1 MTSSE
6 VRQKFIDFFKSK
18 DHKQISSASILN
30 NYDDNLMFTNAGMNQ
45 FKNIFIGTQQP
56 NDLRI
61 VNSQKC
67 LRVSGKHNDLEE
79 VGIDT
84 YHHTFFEM
92 LGNWSFGDYFKEEI
106 INWSF
111 ELLTDHY
118 KIDKE
123 DLYVTVFK
131 GSAEDNTPADEES
144 FNYWKKFF
152 PDEKIIYCDKKENF
166 WEMGE
171 YGPCGPCSE
180 IHIDIRSKDDKNKIN
195 ARDLINKDHPHI
207 IEIWNLVFIQY
218 NRLTDGSLKKLDNK
232 YVDTGMGLERLCM
245 VLQNKKSTYETDLF
259 ESLISEIEKISGSK
273 YLEDDKIDKAI
284 RVISDHTRA
293 VVISIADGQHPSNIG
308 PGYVIRRILR
318 RAIRFGYTYLN
329 IKDPFIYKLVSKV
342 SKDLQNVYPNIKDD
356 NKIIETVIKDEES
369 AFLKT
374 LDQGIVLL
382 NKLIKSSENKIIDG
396 QDAFK
401 LYDTYGFPVDLT
413 SLIAAESGFKVNI
426 KGFDENMQ
434 KQKERSSS
442 KSKLRYSDWNIIDE
456 NAKSNFIGYDK
467 LKSEM
472 NLIRF
477 REVDTENGMNIHL
490 VFDTT
495 PFYAESGG
503 QIGDTGSIE
512 SSSKEVIEITDT
524 IKDNDYII
532 HVTNKMPN
540 NQDSPFI
547 GIVDSKRRQQITSN
561 HTSTHLLNLALK
573 KILGT
578 NVEQRGSMISEE
590 SFRFD
595 FSHKMKLSKEE
606 LNKVEEYVNNL
617 IKESIDLIEERSADY
632 KEVIKKG
639 AVGLFSEKYGEKVR
653 TIKFN
658 DSYELCGGTHVKNT
672 KDIGSF
678 KIISEGSQAFGIRRI
693 VATSSEKKILEE
705 NLKQK
710 SIKEKAAT
718 DQANRLLKKE
728 NESINKIKVESIKE
742 DIIKNI
748 RLSNS
753 VNTYIGELE
762 LDLKSI
768 KDLCFMLSDK
778 IEKLFVIIVS
788 KTDEKA
794 FISCFVSK
802 ELVEEKGFN
811 ASNIVKELSPII
823 DGNGG
828 GQPFFA
834 TAGGKKID
842 GIKAVLNQ
850 SEKII
855 NQI

>member
-45 FKNIFIGTQQP
+45 FKNIFIGTQKP

-118 KIDKE
+118 KIDKD

-131 GSAEDNTPADEES
+131 GSTEDNTPADEES
-144 FNYWKKFF
+144 FNYWKKLF

-180 IHIDIRSKDDKNKIN
+180 IHIDIRSKDEKNKIN

-413 SLIAAESGFKVNI
+413 SLIAAESGFKVNV

-442 KSKLRYSDWNIIDE
+442 KSKIKYSDWNIIDE
-456 NAKSNFIGYDK
+456 NAESNFIGYDK

-477 REVDTENGMNIHL
+477 REVETENEMNLHL
-490 VFDTT
+490 VFDNT

-512 SSSKEVIEITDT
+512 SSSKEVIEIIDT

-595 FSHKMKLSKEE
+595 FSHQIKLSKEE

-639 AVGLFSEKYGEKVR
+639 VIGLFSEKYGEKVR

-658 DSYELCGGTHVKNT
+658 ESYELCGGTHVNNT

-742 DIIKNI
+742 DIIKNL

-762 LDLKSI
+762 IDLKSI

-788 KTDEKA
+788 KTDDKV

-842 GIKAVLNQ
+842 GIKSVLSQ

>member
-45 FKNIFIGTQQP
+45 FKNIFIGTQKP

-118 KIDKE
+118 KIDKD
-123 DLYVTVFK
+123 DLYVTIFK
-131 GSAEDNTPADEES
+131 GSTEDNTPADEES
-144 FNYWKKFF
+144 FNYWKKLF

-180 IHIDIRSKDDKNKIN
+180 IHIDIRSKDEKNKIN

-382 NKLIKSSENKIIDG
+382 NKLIKNSENKIIDG

-413 SLIAAESGFKVNI
+413 SLIAAESGFKVNV

-442 KSKLRYSDWNIIDE
+442 KSKIKYSDWNIIDE
-456 NAKSNFIGYDK
+456 NAESNFIGYDK

-477 REVDTENGMNIHL
+477 REIETENGMNLHL
-490 VFDTT
+490 VFDNT

-512 SSSKEVIEITDT
+512 SSSKEVIEIIDT

-595 FSHKMKLSKEE
+595 FSHQIKLSKEE

-639 AVGLFSEKYGEKVR
+639 AIGLFSEKYGEKVR

-658 DSYELCGGTHVKNT
+658 ESYELCGGTHVNNT

-788 KTDEKA
+788 KTDEKV

-802 ELVEEKGFN
+802 ELVEEKGLN

-850 SEKII
+850 SKKII

>member
-356 NKIIETVIKDEES
+356 NKIIETVVKDEES

-382 NKLIKSSENKIIDG
+382 NKLIKSSKNKIIDG

-413 SLIAAESGFKVNI
+413 SLIAAERGFKVNV

-442 KSKLRYSDWNIIDE
+442 KSKLKYSDWNIIDE

-477 REVDTENGMNIHL
+477 REVDTENGMNLHL

-540 NQDSPFI
+540 NQDSPFT
-547 GIVDSKRRQQITSN
+547 GKVDSKRRQQITSN

-788 KTDEKA
+788 KTDEKV
-794 FISCFVSK
+794 FISCFISK
-802 ELVEEKGFN
+802 NLIAERNFN
-811 ASNIVKELSPII
+811 ASNIIKQLAPII
-823 DGNGG
+823 DGSGG
-828 GQPFFA
+828 GQSFFA
-834 TAGGKKID
+834 TGGGKNINAID
-842 GIKAVLNQ
+842 KALAE

-855 NQI
+855 SQL

>member
-1 MTSSE
+1 MKSSQ
-6 VRQKFIDFFKSK
+6 VRQQFIDFFKAK
-18 DHKQISSASILN
+18 GHKQVPSASILN
-30 NYDDNLMFTNAGMNQ
+30 NYDENLMFTNAGMNQ
-45 FKNIFIGTQQP
+45 FKNIFLGTEEP

-131 GSAEDNTPADEES
+131 GSVEDNTPADEES

-180 IHIDIRSKDDKNKIN
+180 IHIDIRSKDEKNKIN

-218 NRLTDGSLKKLDNK
+218 NRLTDGSLKKLDKK

-308 PGYVIRRILR
+308 SGYVIRRILR
-318 RAIRFGYTYLN
+318 RAIRFGYTYLD

-342 SKDLQNVYPNIKDD
+342 SKDLQNTYPNIKDE

-374 LDQGIVLL
+374 LDQGIILL
-382 NKLIKSSENKIIDG
+382 NKLIKNSNSKIING

-401 LYDTYGFPVDLT
+401 LYDTYGFPIDLT
-413 SLIAAESGFKVNI
+413 SLIAAESGFEIDIN
-426 KGFDENMQ
+426 GFEENMQ

-442 KSKLRYSDWNIIDE
+442 QSKLKYSEWNIIDE
-456 NAKSNFIGYDK
+456 NVKSNFIGYDK

-477 REVDTENGMNIHL
+477 REVEIENGMNFHL
-490 VFDTT
+490 VFDNT

-512 SSSKEVIEITDT
+512 STSEEVIKIIDT

-540 NQDSPFI
+540 IQDSPFI
-547 GIVDSKRRQQITSN
+547 GMVDSKRRQQITSN

-573 KILGT
+573 RILGT

-595 FSHKMKLSKEE
+595 FSHQSKLSKEE
-606 LNKVEEYVNNL
+606 LNKVEDYVNNL
-617 IKESIDLIEERSADY
+617 INESIDLVEDRTADY
-632 KEVIKKG
+632 KEVIEKG
-639 AVGLFSEKYGEKVR
+639 AIGLFSEKYGEKVR

-710 SIKEKAAT
+710 ALKEKVAT
-718 DQANRLLKKE
+718 DEANRILKKE
-728 NESINKIKVESIKE
+728 NESINKIKVESIRE

-748 RLSNS
+748 RLFNT
-753 VNTYIGELE
+753 VNTYISELE

-768 KDLCFMLSDK
+768 KDLCFTLSDK
-778 IEKLFVIIVS
+778 IEKLFMIIVS
-788 KTDEKA
+788 KTDEKV

-802 ELVEEKGFN
+802 DLVEEKGLN
-811 ASNIVKELSPII
+811 ASNIVKELSPMI

-842 GIKAVLNQ
+842 GIESVLSE

-855 NQI
+855 SQI

>member
-1 MTSSE
+1 MKIKKI
-6 VRQKFIDFFKSK
+6 RKLFFDFFESKGHKILKSAPIIIK
-18 DHKQISSASILN
+18 NDPT
-30 NYDDNLMFTNAGMNQ
+30 LMFTNAGMNQ
-45 FKNIFIGTQQP
+45 FKNIFIGTQKP

-118 KIDKE
+118 KIDKD
-123 DLYVTVFK
+123 DLYVTIFK
-131 GSAEDNTPADEES
+131 GSTEDNTPADEES
-144 FNYWKKFF
+144 FNYWKKLF

-171 YGPCGPCSE
+171 YGPCVPCSE
-180 IHIDIRSKDDKNKIN
+180 IHIDIRSKDEKNKIN

-413 SLIAAESGFKVNI
+413 SLIAAESGFKVNV

-442 KSKLRYSDWNIIDE
+442 KSKIKYSDWNIIDE
-456 NAKSNFIGYDK
+456 NADSNFIGYDK

-477 REVDTENGMNIHL
+477 REIETENGMNLHL
-490 VFDTT
+490 VFDNT

-512 SSSKEVIEITDT
+512 SSSKEVIEIIDT

-540 NQDSPFI
+540 NQDSPFT
-547 GIVDSKRRQQITSN
+547 GTVDSKRRQQITSN

-639 AVGLFSEKYGEKVR
+639 AIGLFSEKYGEKVR

-728 NESINKIKVESIKE
+728 NESINKIKVESTKE

-748 RLSNS
+748 RLLNS

-778 IEKLFVIIVS
+778 VEKLFVIIVS
-788 KTDEKA
+788 KTDEKV
-794 FISCFVSK
+794 FISCFISK

-811 ASNIVKELSPII
+811 ASNIVKELSPMI

-828 GQPFFA
+828 GQAFFA

-842 GIKAVLNQ
+842 GIKSVLSE

-855 NQI
+855 SQI

>member
-442 KSKLRYSDWNIIDE
+442 KSKIKYSDWNIIDE

-467 LKSEM
+467 LKSKM

-477 REVDTENGMNIHL
+477 REVDTENGMNLHL

-540 NQDSPFI
+540 NQNSPFT
-547 GIVDSKRRQQITSN
+547 GTVDSKRRQQITSN

-639 AVGLFSEKYGEKVR
+639 AIGLFSEKYGEKVR

-658 DSYELCGGTHVKNT
+658 ESYELCGGTHVNNT

-742 DIIKNI
+742 DIIKNK
-748 RLSNS
+748 RLLNS

-778 IEKLFVIIVS
+778 IEKLFMIIVS
-788 KTDEKA
+788 KTDEKV

-802 ELVEEKGFN
+802 ELVEEKGLN

-850 SEKII
+850 SKKII

>member
-45 FKNIFIGTQQP
+45 FKNIFIGTQKP

-118 KIDKE
+118 KIDKD

-131 GSAEDNTPADEES
+131 GSTEDNTPADEES
-144 FNYWKKFF
+144 FNYWKKLF

-180 IHIDIRSKDDKNKIN
+180 IHIDIRSKDEKNKIN

-382 NKLIKSSENKIIDG
+382 NKLIKISENKIIDG

-413 SLIAAESGFKVNI
+413 SLIAAESGFKVNV

-442 KSKLRYSDWNIIDE
+442 KSKIKYSDWNIIDE
-456 NAKSNFIGYDK
+456 NAESNFIGYDK

-477 REVDTENGMNIHL
+477 REVETENEMNLHL
-490 VFDTT
+490 VFDNT

-512 SSSKEVIEITDT
+512 SSSKEVIEIIDT

-578 NVEQRGSMISEE
+578 NIEQRGSMISEE

-595 FSHKMKLSKEE
+595 FSHQIKLSKEE

-639 AVGLFSEKYGEKVR
+639 AIGLFSEKYGEKVR

-658 DSYELCGGTHVKNT
+658 ESYELCGGTHVKNT

-693 VATSSEKKILEE
+693 VATSSDKKILEE

-710 SIKEKAAT
+710 SIKDKAAT
-718 DQANRLLKKE
+718 DEANRLLKKE

-748 RLSNS
+748 QLSNS

-788 KTDEKA
+788 KTDEKV

-811 ASNIVKELSPII
+811 ASNIVKELSPMI

-828 GQPFFA
+828 GQAFFA

-842 GIKAVLNQ
+842 GIKSVLSQ

-855 NQI
+855 SQI

>member
-45 FKNIFIGTQQP
+45 FKNIFIGTQKP

-118 KIDKE
+118 KIDKD

-131 GSAEDNTPADEES
+131 GSTEDNTPADEES
-144 FNYWKKFF
+144 FNYWKKLF

-180 IHIDIRSKDDKNKIN
+180 IHIDIRSKDEKNKIN

-342 SKDLQNVYPNIKDD
+342 SKDLQNVYPKIKDD

-413 SLIAAESGFKVNI
+413 SLIAAESGFKVNV

-442 KSKLRYSDWNIIDE
+442 KSKIKYSDWNIIDE
-456 NAKSNFIGYDK
+456 NAESNFIGYDK

-477 REVDTENGMNIHL
+477 REIETENGMNLHL
-490 VFDTT
+490 VFDNT

-512 SSSKEVIEITDT
+512 SSSKEVIEIIDT

-595 FSHKMKLSKEE
+595 FSHQIKLSKED

-639 AVGLFSEKYGEKVR
+639 AIGLFSEKYGEKVR

-658 DSYELCGGTHVKNT
+658 ESYELCGGTHVNNT

-742 DIIKNI
+742 DIIKNL

-788 KTDEKA
+788 KTDDKV

-811 ASNIVKELSPII
+811 ASNIIKELSPII

-842 GIKAVLNQ
+842 GIKSVLSQ

>member
-1 MTSSE
+1 MKSSQ
-6 VRQKFIDFFKSK
+6 VRQQFIDFFKAK
-18 DHKQISSASILN
+18 GHKQVPSASILN
-30 NYDDNLMFTNAGMNQ
+30 NYDENLMFTNAGMNQ
-45 FKNIFIGTQQP
+45 FKNIFLGTEEP

-131 GSAEDNTPADEES
+131 GSEEDNTPADEES

-180 IHIDIRSKDDKNKIN
+180 IHIDIRSKDEKNKIN

-218 NRLTDGSLKKLDNK
+218 NRLTDGSLKKLDKK

-259 ESLISEIEKISGSK
+259 ESLISELEKISGSK

-308 PGYVIRRILR
+308 SGYVIRRILR
-318 RAIRFGYTYLN
+318 RAIRFGYTYLD

-342 SKDLQNVYPNIKDD
+342 SKDLQNTYPNIKDE

-374 LDQGIVLL
+374 LDQGIILL
-382 NKLIKSSENKIIDG
+382 NKLIKNSNSKIING

-401 LYDTYGFPVDLT
+401 LYDTYGFPIDLT
-413 SLIAAESGFKVNI
+413 SLIAAESGFEIDIN
-426 KGFDENMQ
+426 GFEENMQ

-442 KSKLRYSDWNIIDE
+442 QSKLKYSEWNIIDE
-456 NAKSNFIGYDK
+456 NVKSNFIGYDK

-477 REVDTENGMNIHL
+477 REVEIENGMNFHL
-490 VFDTT
+490 VFDNT

-512 SSSKEVIEITDT
+512 STSEEVIKIIDT

-540 NQDSPFI
+540 IQDSPFI
-547 GIVDSKRRQQITSN
+547 GMVDSKRRQQITSN

-573 KILGT
+573 RILGT

-595 FSHKMKLSKEE
+595 FSHQSKLSKEE
-606 LNKVEEYVNNL
+606 LNKVEDYVNNL
-617 IKESIDLIEERSADY
+617 INESIDLVEDRTADY
-632 KEVIKKG
+632 KEVIEKG
-639 AVGLFSEKYGEKVR
+639 AIGLFSEKYGEKVR

-710 SIKEKAAT
+710 ALKEKVAT
-718 DQANRLLKKE
+718 DEANRILKKE
-728 NESINKIKVESIKE
+728 NESINKIKVESIRE

-748 RLSNS
+748 RLFNT
-753 VNTYIGELE
+753 VNTYISELE

-768 KDLCFMLSDK
+768 KDLCFTLSDK
-778 IEKLFVIIVS
+778 IEKLFMIIVS
-788 KTDEKA
+788 KTDEKV

-802 ELVEEKGFN
+802 DLVEEKGLN
-811 ASNIVKELSPII
+811 ASNIVKELSPMI

-842 GIKAVLNQ
+842 GIESVLSE

-855 NQI
+855 SQI

>member
-45 FKNIFIGTQQP
+45 FKNIFIGTQKP

-118 KIDKE
+118 KIDKD

-131 GSAEDNTPADEES
+131 GSTEDNTPADEES
-144 FNYWKKFF
+144 FNYWKKLF

-180 IHIDIRSKDDKNKIN
+180 IHIDIRSKDEKNKIN

-413 SLIAAESGFKVNI
+413 SLIAAESGFKVNV

-442 KSKLRYSDWNIIDE
+442 KSKIKYSDWNIIDE
-456 NAKSNFIGYDK
+456 NAESNFIGYDK

-477 REVDTENGMNIHL
+477 REVETENEMNLHL
-490 VFDTT
+490 VFDNT

-512 SSSKEVIEITDT
+512 SSSKEVIEIIDT

-595 FSHKMKLSKEE
+595 FSHQIKLSKEE

-639 AVGLFSEKYGEKVR
+639 AIGLFSEKYGEKVR

-658 DSYELCGGTHVKNT
+658 ESYELCGGTHVNNT

-748 RLSNS
+748 QLSNS

-788 KTDEKA
+788 KTDDKV

-842 GIKAVLNQ
+842 GIKSVLSQ

>member
-356 NKIIETVIKDEES
+356 NKIIETVIKGEES

-442 KSKLRYSDWNIIDE
+442 KSKLRYSHWNIIDE

-477 REVDTENGMNIHL
+477 REVDTENGMNLHL

-540 NQDSPFI
+540 NQDSPFT
-547 GIVDSKRRQQITSN
+547 GTVDSKRRQQITSN

-617 IKESIDLIEERSADY
+617 IKESIDLIEERFADY

-710 SIKEKAAT
+710 SIKEKEAI

-742 DIIKNI
+742 GIIKNI
-748 RLSNS
+748 RSSNS
-753 VNTYIGELE
+753 VNSYIGELE

-778 IEKLFVIIVS
+778 IEKLLMIIVS

>member
-45 FKNIFIGTQQP
+45 FKNIFIGTQKP

-118 KIDKE
+118 KIDKD

-131 GSAEDNTPADEES
+131 GSTEDNTPADEES
-144 FNYWKKFF
+144 FNYWKKLF

-180 IHIDIRSKDDKNKIN
+180 IHIDIRSKDEKNKIN

-413 SLIAAESGFKVNI
+413 SLIAAESGFKVNV

-442 KSKLRYSDWNIIDE
+442 KSKIKYSDWNIIDE
-456 NAKSNFIGYDK
+456 NAESNFIGYDK

-477 REVDTENGMNIHL
+477 REIETENGMNLHL
-490 VFDTT
+490 VFDNT

-512 SSSKEVIEITDT
+512 SSSKEVIEIIDT

-595 FSHKMKLSKEE
+595 FSHQIKLSKED

-639 AVGLFSEKYGEKVR
+639 AIGLFSEKYGEKVR

-658 DSYELCGGTHVKNT
+658 ESYELCGGTHVNNT

-742 DIIKNI
+742 DIIKNL

-788 KTDEKA
+788 KTDDKV

-811 ASNIVKELSPII
+811 ASNIIKELSPII

-842 GIKAVLNQ
+842 GIKSVLSQ

>member
-45 FKNIFIGTQQP
+45 FKNIFIGTQKP

-118 KIDKE
+118 KIDKD

-131 GSAEDNTPADEES
+131 GSTEDNTPADEES
-144 FNYWKKFF
+144 FNYWKKLF

-180 IHIDIRSKDDKNKIN
+180 IHIDIRSKDEKNKIN

-413 SLIAAESGFKVNI
+413 SLIAAESGFKVNV

-442 KSKLRYSDWNIIDE
+442 KSKIKYSDWNIIDE
-456 NAKSNFIGYDK
+456 NAESNFIGYDK

-477 REVDTENGMNIHL
+477 REVETENEMNLHL
-490 VFDTT
+490 VFDNT

-512 SSSKEVIEITDT
+512 SSSKEVIEIIDT

-595 FSHKMKLSKEE
+595 FSHQIKLSKEE

-639 AVGLFSEKYGEKVR
+639 AIGLFSEKYGEKVR

-658 DSYELCGGTHVKNT
+658 ESYELCGGTHVNNT

-742 DIIKNI
+742 DIIKNL

-762 LDLKSI
+762 IDLKSI

-788 KTDEKA
+788 KTDDKV

-842 GIKAVLNQ
+842 GIKSVLSQ

>member
-118 KIDKE
+118 KIDKD
-123 DLYVTVFK
+123 DLYVTIFK
-131 GSAEDNTPADEES
+131 GSTEDNTPADEES
-144 FNYWKKFF
+144 FNYWKKLF

-180 IHIDIRSKDDKNKIN
+180 IHIDIRSKDEKNKIN

-382 NKLIKSSENKIIDG
+382 NKLIKNSENKIIDG

-477 REVDTENGMNIHL
+477 REVDTENGMNLHL

-540 NQDSPFI
+540 NQNSPFT
-547 GIVDSKRRQQITSN
+547 GTVDSKRRQQITSN

-595 FSHKMKLSKEE
+595 FSHQIKLSKEE

-658 DSYELCGGTHVKNT
+658 ESYELCGGTHVNNT

-788 KTDEKA
+788 KTDEKV

-802 ELVEEKGFN
+802 ELVEEKGLN

-850 SEKII
+850 SKKII

>member
-45 FKNIFIGTQQP
+45 FKNIFIGTQKP

-118 KIDKE
+118 KIDKD

-131 GSAEDNTPADEES
+131 GSTEDNTPADEES
-144 FNYWKKFF
+144 FNYWKKLF

-180 IHIDIRSKDDKNKIN
+180 IHIDIRSKDEKNKIN

-382 NKLIKSSENKIIDG
+382 NKLIKNSENKIIDG

-413 SLIAAESGFKVNI
+413 SLIAAESGFKVNV

-442 KSKLRYSDWNIIDE
+442 KSKIKYSDWNIIDE
-456 NAKSNFIGYDK
+456 NAESNFIGYDK

-477 REVDTENGMNIHL
+477 REVETENEMNLHL
-490 VFDTT
+490 VFDNT

-512 SSSKEVIEITDT
+512 SSSKEVIEIIDT

-595 FSHKMKLSKEE
+595 FSHQIKLSKED

-788 KTDEKA
+788 KTDDKV
-794 FISCFVSK
+794 FVSCFVSK

-842 GIKAVLNQ
+842 GIKSVLSQ

>member
-131 GSAEDNTPADEES
+131 GSTEDNTPADEES
-144 FNYWKKFF
+144 FNYWKKLF

-180 IHIDIRSKDDKNKIN
+180 IHIDIRSKDEKNKIN

-218 NRLTDGSLKKLDNK
+218 NRLSDGSLKKLDNK

-413 SLIAAESGFKVNI
+413 SLIAAESGFKVNV

-442 KSKLRYSDWNIIDE
+442 KSKIKYSDWNIIDE
-456 NAKSNFIGYDK
+456 NAESNFIGYDK

-477 REVDTENGMNIHL
+477 REVETENEMNLHL
-490 VFDTT
+490 VFDNT

-512 SSSKEVIEITDT
+512 SSSKEVIEIIDT

-595 FSHKMKLSKEE
+595 FSHQIKLSKEE

-639 AVGLFSEKYGEKVR
+639 AIGLFSEKYGETVR

-658 DSYELCGGTHVKNT
+658 ESYELCGGTHVKNT

-718 DQANRLLKKE
+718 DKANRLLKKE

-748 RLSNS
+748 QLSNS

-788 KTDEKA
+788 KTDEKV

-855 NQI
+855 SQI

>member
-1 MTSSE
+1 MKSSQ
-6 VRQKFIDFFKSK
+6 VRQQFIDFFKAK
-18 DHKQISSASILN
+18 GHKQVPSASILN
-30 NYDDNLMFTNAGMNQ
+30 NYDENLMFTNAGMNQ
-45 FKNIFIGTQQP
+45 FKNIFLGTEEP

-131 GSAEDNTPADEES
+131 GSEEDNTPADEES

-180 IHIDIRSKDDKNKIN
+180 IHIDIRSKDEKNKIN

-218 NRLTDGSLKKLDNK
+218 NRLTDGSLKKLDKK

-259 ESLISEIEKISGSK
+259 ESLISELEKISGSK

-308 PGYVIRRILR
+308 SGYVIRRILR
-318 RAIRFGYTYLN
+318 RAIRFGYTYLD

-342 SKDLQNVYPNIKDD
+342 SKDLQNTYPNIKDE

-374 LDQGIVLL
+374 LDQGIILL
-382 NKLIKSSENKIIDG
+382 NKLIKNSNSKIING

-401 LYDTYGFPVDLT
+401 LYDTYGFPIDLT
-413 SLIAAESGFKVNI
+413 SLIAAESGFEIDIN
-426 KGFDENMQ
+426 GFEENMQ

-442 KSKLRYSDWNIIDE
+442 QSKLKYSEWNIIDE
-456 NAKSNFIGYDK
+456 NVKSNFIGYDK

-477 REVDTENGMNIHL
+477 REVEIENGMNFHL
-490 VFDTT
+490 VFDNT

-512 SSSKEVIEITDT
+512 STSEEVIKIIDT
-524 IKDNDYII
+524 INENDYII

-540 NQDSPFI
+540 IQDSPFI
-547 GIVDSKRRQQITSN
+547 GMVDSKRRQQITSN

-573 KILGT
+573 RILGT

-595 FSHKMKLSKEE
+595 FSHQSKLSKEE
-606 LNKVEEYVNNL
+606 LNKVEDYVNNL
-617 IKESIDLIEERSADY
+617 INESIDLVEDRTADY
-632 KEVIKKG
+632 KEVIEKG
-639 AVGLFSEKYGEKVR
+639 AIGLFSEKYGEKVR

-710 SIKEKAAT
+710 ALKEKVAT
-718 DQANRLLKKE
+718 DEANRILKKE
-728 NESINKIKVESIKE
+728 NESINKIKVESIRE

-748 RLSNS
+748 RLFNT
-753 VNTYIGELE
+753 VNTYISELE

-768 KDLCFMLSDK
+768 KDLCFTLSDK
-778 IEKLFVIIVS
+778 IEKLFMIIVS
-788 KTDEKA
+788 KTDEKV

-802 ELVEEKGFN
+802 DLVEEKGLN
-811 ASNIVKELSPII
+811 ASNIVKELSPMI

-842 GIKAVLNQ
+842 GIESVLSE

-855 NQI
+855 SQI

>member
-131 GSAEDNTPADEES
+131 GSEEDNTPADEES
-144 FNYWKKFF
+144 FDYWKKFF

-442 KSKLRYSDWNIIDE
+442 KSKLRYSHWNIIDE

-477 REVDTENGMNIHL
+477 REVDTENGMNLHL

-512 SSSKEVIEITDT
+512 SSSKEVIEIIDT

-540 NQDSPFI
+540 NQDSPFT

-710 SIKEKAAT
+710 SIKEKEAI

>member
-131 GSAEDNTPADEES
+131 GSTEDNTPADEES

-180 IHIDIRSKDDKNKIN
+180 IHIDIRSKDEKNKIN

-218 NRLTDGSLKKLDNK
+218 NRLMDGSLKKLDNK

-413 SLIAAESGFKVNI
+413 SLIAAESGFKVNV

-442 KSKLRYSDWNIIDE
+442 KSKIKYSDWNIIDE
-456 NAKSNFIGYDK
+456 NAESNFIGYDK

-477 REVDTENGMNIHL
+477 REVETENEMNLHL
-490 VFDTT
+490 VFDNT

-512 SSSKEVIEITDT
+512 SSSKEVIEIIDT

-595 FSHKMKLSKEE
+595 FSHQIKLSKDE

-639 AVGLFSEKYGEKVR
+639 AIGLFSEKYGEKVR

-658 DSYELCGGTHVKNT
+658 ESYELCGGTHVNNT

-742 DIIKNI
+742 DIIKNL

-762 LDLKSI
+762 IDLKSI

-788 KTDEKA
+788 KTDDKV

-842 GIKAVLNQ
+842 GIKSVLSQ

>member
-1 MTSSE
+1 M
-6 VRQKFIDFFKSK
+6 
-18 DHKQISSASILN
+18 
-30 NYDDNLMFTNAGMNQ
+30 
-45 FKNIFIGTQQP
+45 
-56 NDLRI
+56 
-61 VNSQKC
+61 C
-67 LRVSGKHNDLEE
+67 
-79 VGIDT
+79 
-84 YHHTFFEM
+84 
-92 LGNWSFGDYFKEEI
+92 
-106 INWSF
+106 
-111 ELLTDHY
+111 
-118 KIDKE
+118 
-123 DLYVTVFK
+123 
-131 GSAEDNTPADEES
+131 
-144 FNYWKKFF
+144 
-152 PDEKIIYCDKKENF
+152 
-166 WEMGE
+166 
-171 YGPCGPCSE
+171 
-180 IHIDIRSKDDKNKIN
+180 IRD
-195 ARDLINKDHPHI
+195 R
-207 IEIWNLVFIQY
+207 
-218 NRLTDGSLKKLDNK
+218 
-232 YVDTGMGLERLCM
+232 
-245 VLQNKKSTYETDLF
+245 
-259 ESLISEIEKISGSK
+259 
-273 YLEDDKIDKAI
+273 
-284 RVISDHTRA
+284 
-293 VVISIADGQHPSNIG
+293 
-308 PGYVIRRILR
+308 
-318 RAIRFGYTYLN
+318 
-329 IKDPFIYKLVSKV
+329 
-342 SKDLQNVYPNIKDD
+342 
-356 NKIIETVIKDEES
+356 
-369 AFLKT
+369 
-374 LDQGIVLL
+374 
-382 NKLIKSSENKIIDG
+382 
-396 QDAFK
+396 
-401 LYDTYGFPVDLT
+401 
-413 SLIAAESGFKVNI
+413 
-426 KGFDENMQ
+426 
-434 KQKERSSS
+434 
-442 KSKLRYSDWNIIDE
+442 
-456 NAKSNFIGYDK
+456 
-467 LKSEM
+467 
-472 NLIRF
+472 
-477 REVDTENGMNIHL
+477 
-490 VFDTT
+490 
-495 PFYAESGG
+495 
-503 QIGDTGSIE
+503 
-512 SSSKEVIEITDT
+512 
-524 IKDNDYII
+524 DNDYII

-540 NQDSPFI
+540 NQDSPFT

-595 FSHKMKLSKEE
+595 FSYKMKLSKEE

-718 DQANRLLKKE
+718 DKANRLLKKE

-802 ELVEEKGFN
+802 ELVEEKGLN

-855 NQI
+855 NKI

>member
-1 MTSSE
+1 
-6 VRQKFIDFFKSK
+6 
-18 DHKQISSASILN
+18 
-30 NYDDNLMFTNAGMNQ
+30 
-45 FKNIFIGTQQP
+45 
-56 NDLRI
+56 
-61 VNSQKC
+61 
-67 LRVSGKHNDLEE
+67 
-79 VGIDT
+79 
-84 YHHTFFEM
+84 
-92 LGNWSFGDYFKEEI
+92 
-106 INWSF
+106 
-111 ELLTDHY
+111 
-118 KIDKE
+118 
-123 DLYVTVFK
+123 
-131 GSAEDNTPADEES
+131 
-144 FNYWKKFF
+144 
-152 PDEKIIYCDKKENF
+152 
-166 WEMGE
+166 MGE

-180 IHIDIRSKDDKNKIN
+180 IHIDIRSKDEKNKIN

-413 SLIAAESGFKVNI
+413 SLIAAESGFKVNV

-442 KSKLRYSDWNIIDE
+442 KSKIKYSDWNIIDE
-456 NAKSNFIGYDK
+456 NAESNFIGYDK

-477 REVDTENGMNIHL
+477 REVETEYGMNLHL
-490 VFDTT
+490 VFDNT

-512 SSSKEVIEITDT
+512 SSSKEVIEIIDT

-595 FSHKMKLSKEE
+595 FSHQIKLSKEE

-639 AVGLFSEKYGEKVR
+639 AIGLFSEKYGEKVR

-658 DSYELCGGTHVKNT
+658 ESYELCGGTHVNNT

-710 SIKEKAAT
+710 SIKEKAAN

-748 RLSNS
+748 RLLNS

-788 KTDEKA
+788 KTDDKV

-811 ASNIVKELSPII
+811 ASNIVKELSPMI

-828 GQPFFA
+828 GQAFFA

-842 GIKAVLNQ
+842 GIKSVLSQ

-855 NQI
+855 SQI

>member
-45 FKNIFIGTQQP
+45 FKNIFIGTQKP

-118 KIDKE
+118 KIDKD

-131 GSAEDNTPADEES
+131 GSTEDNTPADEES
-144 FNYWKKFF
+144 FNYWKKLF

-180 IHIDIRSKDDKNKIN
+180 IHIDIRSKDEKNKIN

-413 SLIAAESGFKVNI
+413 SLIAAESGFKVNV

-442 KSKLRYSDWNIIDE
+442 KSKIKYSDWNIIDE
-456 NAKSNFIGYDK
+456 NAESNFIGYDK

-477 REVDTENGMNIHL
+477 REVETKNEMNLHL
-490 VFDTT
+490 VFDNT

-512 SSSKEVIEITDT
+512 SSSKEVIEIIDT

-595 FSHKMKLSKEE
+595 FSHQIKLSKDE

-639 AVGLFSEKYGEKVR
+639 VIGLFSEKYGEKVR

-658 DSYELCGGTHVKNT
+658 ESYELCGGTHVNNT

-742 DIIKNI
+742 DIIKNL

-762 LDLKSI
+762 IDLKSI

-788 KTDEKA
+788 KTDDKV

-842 GIKAVLNQ
+842 GIKSVLSQ

>member
-45 FKNIFIGTQQP
+45 FKNIFIGTQKP

-118 KIDKE
+118 KIDKD

-131 GSAEDNTPADEES
+131 GSTEDNTPADEES
-144 FNYWKKFF
+144 FNYWKKLF

-180 IHIDIRSKDDKNKIN
+180 IHIDIRSKDEKNKIN

-413 SLIAAESGFKVNI
+413 SLIAAESGFKVNV

-442 KSKLRYSDWNIIDE
+442 KSKIKYSDWNIIDE
-456 NAKSNFIGYDK
+456 NAESNFIGYDK

-477 REVDTENGMNIHL
+477 REIETENGMNLHL
-490 VFDTT
+490 VFDNT

-512 SSSKEVIEITDT
+512 SSSKEVIEIIDT

-595 FSHKMKLSKEE
+595 FSHQIKISKEE

-639 AVGLFSEKYGEKVR
+639 AIGLFSEKYGEKVR

-658 DSYELCGGTHVKNT
+658 ESYELCGGTHVNNT

-710 SIKEKAAT
+710 SIKEKAAN

-788 KTDEKA
+788 KTDEKV

-811 ASNIVKELSPII
+811 ASNIVKELSPMI